1 MGEHALLS
9 ASSSHRWLHC
19 TPSARLEEKLPE
31 SKSDYAAEGSLA
43 HEIAELKLRKYCIEP
58 IGQRT
63 FNSRIKRFREN
74 PLFQEEMLRH
84 TDTYIDYIAGVLHGF
99 SSPPYVAAEKKIDY
113 RCYAPE
119 GFGTGDCI
127 IIGGNILH
135 IIDFKYG
142 KGVPVSAYDNP
153 QMKLYALGA
162 YTEYSFLY
170 PIEIVKMTIVQ
181 PRLDESISEYSITIG
196 ELLAWGETIKPIA
209 QKAFNGEGECNPGE
223 HCKFCRAKALCRGRA
238 DFYMGLDGYHQMKPP
253 LISTEEVGHILKK
266 AQDIATWVKNLEEYA
281 LNECLQG
288 NDIPGWK
295 VVEGRSIRQFINQ
308 DEAFKVLVANGIE
321 ETMLY
326 ERKPLTLTDTE
337 KLIGKARFKELLTS
351 YVNMPKGKPTLVP
364 ESDKREPIS
373 RITAAE
379 DFKSKGETVNE

>member
-31 SKSDYAAEGSLA
+31 SSSQYAEEGSLA

-58 IGQRT
+58 MGARA
-63 FNSRIKRFREN
+63 FNARIKKFKEN
-74 PLFQEEMLRH
+74 PLFQEEMLKH
-84 TDTYIDYIAGVLHGF
+84 TDTYLDYIAGVLHGF

-113 RCYAPE
+113 SSYAPD

-142 KGVPVSAYDNP
+142 KGVPVSAKDNP

-170 PIEIVKMTIVQ
+170 PIDTVKMTIVQ
-181 PRLDESISEYSITIG
+181 PRLDSISEDSLSIE
-196 ELLAWGETIKPIA
+196 ELLKWGESIKPIA
-209 QKAFNGEGECNPGE
+209 KLAFDGEGEYSTGE
-223 HCKFCRAKALCRGRA
+223 HCRFCRAKALCRARA
-238 DFYMGLDGYHQMKPP
+238 DHYLSLEEFHKMKPP
-253 LISTEEVGHILKK
+253 LISKEEVGEILKR
-266 AQDIATWVKNLEEYA
+266 AQELSAWVKSLEEFA
-281 LNECLQG
+281 LSECLQG
-288 NDIPGWK
+288 NEVSGWK
-295 VVEGRSIRQFINQ
+295 LVEGRAVRQFVNQ
-308 DEAFKVLVANGIE
+308 EEAFKVLMDNGFE

-326 ERKPLTLTDTE
+326 ERKPLTLTETE
-337 KLIGKARFKELLTS
+337 KLVGKTKFKELLSAYIHT
-351 YVNMPKGKPTLVP
+351 PPGKPTLALK
-364 ESDKREPIS
+364 EDKRETFK
-373 RITAAE
+373 RLTAAE
-379 DFKSKGETVNE
+379 AFAEVGK